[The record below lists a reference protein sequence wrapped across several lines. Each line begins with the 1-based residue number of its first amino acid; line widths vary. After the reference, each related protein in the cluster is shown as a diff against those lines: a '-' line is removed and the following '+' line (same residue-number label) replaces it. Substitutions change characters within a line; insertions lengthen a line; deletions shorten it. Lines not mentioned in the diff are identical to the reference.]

1 MLPIVIIVFLQQIK
15 RTFFK
20 LKFQPFVERHCWQ
33 LATPVPII
41 LLKTES
47 FRETLLFWK
56 SLSFVCSRV
65 NQKEVENSF
74 AQTPVCKNKC
84 FVELLSS
91 FKTNCK
97 SKTSPPLLRSPI
109 PRRQTQSYAT
119 AKAFFL
125 HAWTMAREPITKIY
139 VCSRGLNSKWLFSTH
154 ILRQVASQPV

>member
-20 LKFQPFVERHCWQ
+20 LIPTFCRTTL
-33 LATPVPII
+33 LAVSHICAYNPIKNRVISGNSII
-41 LLKTES
+41 LKIS
-47 FRETLLFWK
+47 LLC
-56 SLSFVCSRV
+56 LQQGQ
-65 NQKEVENSF
+65 QKKVENSF

-109 PRRQTQSYAT
+109 PRRQTQSYC
-119 AKAFFL
+119 KSFL
-125 HAWTMAREPITKIY
+125 SS
-139 VCSRGLNSKWLFSTH
+139 CLNNGKRAYNKNLCVLKRAQF
-154 ILRQVASQPV
+154 